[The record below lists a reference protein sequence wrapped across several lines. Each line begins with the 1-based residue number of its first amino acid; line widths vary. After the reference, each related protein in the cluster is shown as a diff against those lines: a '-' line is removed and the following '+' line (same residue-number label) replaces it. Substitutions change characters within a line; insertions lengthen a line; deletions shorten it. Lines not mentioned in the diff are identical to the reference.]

1 MGTVLS
7 APIPPFQNLPIR
19 ANFYN
24 PSRFVI
30 SDITLGQTTVIT
42 ATEDMDYV
50 IGQLVRLIIPAPYG
64 TTQLDNAQGYV
75 ISLPADNQVEIDID
89 SSQMNAF
96 VSASAHQQPQILP
109 IGDVN
114 SGVINNNGRI
124 AVGIAIPGA
133 FINVS

>member
-19 ANFYN
+19 SNFYN

-30 SDITLGQTTVIT
+30 SAITLGQTTIIT

-50 IGQLVRLIIPAPYG
+50 VGQLVRLIIPMPYG
-64 TTQLDNAQGYV
+64 TLQLDGRQGYV
-75 ISLPADNQVEIDID
+75 ISLPEDDQVEIDID

-96 VSASAHQQPQILP
+96 ISASAHQQPQILP

-114 SGVINNNGRI
+114 TGVINNNGPI
-124 AVGIAIPGA
+124 AEGISIPGA

>member
-30 SDITLGQTTVIT
+30 SAITLGQTTVIT

-50 IGQLVRLIIPAPYG
+50 VGQLVRLIIPAPYG

-75 ISLPADNQVEIDID
+75 ISLPADNQVELGID
-89 SSQMNAF
+89 SSQMSAF
-96 VSASAHQQPQILP
+96 ISSSAQQQPQILP

-114 SGVINNNGRI
+114 TGVINNNGRV

>member
-1 MGTVLS
+1 M
-7 APIPPFQNLPIR
+7 N
-19 ANFYN
+19 
-24 PSRFVI
+24 
-30 SDITLGQTTVIT
+30 
-42 ATEDMDYV
+42 YV

-75 ISLPADNQVEIDID
+75 ISLPADNQVELGID
-89 SSQMNAF
+89 SSQMSAF
-96 VSASAHQQPQILP
+96 ISSSAQQQPQILP

-114 SGVINNNGRI
+114 TGVINNNGRV